1 MSEVLQ
7 ANIFFIIAS
16 VGVIVF
22 TILVSICL
30 FYVIKILRSVQ
41 QIIERIEV
49 GTDSVMKDVTHLREY
64 LAEKS
69 FISRIIGMFVS
80 QRVRRNRDTEDE
92 DE

>member
-30 FYVIKILRSVQ
+30 YYVIKILRSVQ
-41 QIIERIEV
+41 QIVERIEV
-49 GTDSVMKDVTHLREY
+49 GADSVMKDVSHLREY

-69 FISRIIGMFVS
+69 FISRIIGLFVS
-80 QRVRRNRDTEDE
+80 QRMRRQAEDDSE
-92 DE
+92 AM